1 MIDVLALERL
11 LSHKGQSALGVIIL
25 DVVAVQPKRR
35 VGVLGVNVGTPR
47 KDLVQRELALLR
59 LIGIPDREVRISN
72 IVDLVRGLLEFAFGR
87 EVPAR
92 LTNNAIDDLA
102 HTVLNATSL
111 GIIGRELIIA
121 RQSVAIG
128 IVPVLADAERPVVAV
143 LLKAVR
149 PGHSSLA
156 VKDLLTRVGL
166 TRIRAGHGIVL
177 CLRSIHSQCKA
188 RPRQSSAIGPVAVS
202 SVRTRKQAALHVD
215 RNRRQVVFGVTDR
228 DVLPQLLTRDRYRA
242 VDMEIERRVLT
253 VNELLVVVC
262 KEAIGKRRNLV
273 ICLIPRAGVLC
284 IGILRNRIV
293 IIVVERALG
302 VIQDIH
308 IHTRVIDVLS
318 AVAVVLG
325 KVLERGVLGKVTL
338 GVVAQAIGWV
348 GRHPLKVA
356 VVLGRRNRRE
366 RDYGISFAICNDI
379 AVIVIRISRTIQ
391 HQLNVRALVEDVL
404 DVVVKPLGMERHVLG
419 ARTLVSKRILELVFL
434 MPGRTEV
441 CARKSADG
449 SIVTGIDDIL
459 LDLPINDSAGKIVL
473 RKSHDGEEG

>member
-11 LSHKGQSALGVIIL
+11 LSHKGQSALGAIIF

-143 LLKAVR
+143 FLKAVR

-166 TRIRAGHGIVL
+166 TRIRAGHGIAL

-202 SVRTRKQAALHVD
+202 SVRTLKQAALHVD

-228 DVLPQLLTRDRYRA
+228 DVLP
-242 VDMEIERRVLT
+242 
-253 VNELLVVVC
+253 
-262 KEAIGKRRNLV
+262 
-273 ICLIPRAGVLC
+273 
-284 IGILRNRIV
+284 
-293 IIVVERALG
+293 
-302 VIQDIH
+302 
-308 IHTRVIDVLS
+308 
-318 AVAVVLG
+318 
-325 KVLERGVLGKVTL
+325 
-338 GVVAQAIGWV
+338 
-348 GRHPLKVA
+348 
-356 VVLGRRNRRE
+356 
-366 RDYGISFAICNDI
+366 
-379 AVIVIRISRTIQ
+379 
-391 HQLNVRALVEDVL
+391 
-404 DVVVKPLGMERHVLG
+404 
-419 ARTLVSKRILELVFL
+419 
-434 MPGRTEV
+434 
-441 CARKSADG
+441 
-449 SIVTGIDDIL
+449 
-459 LDLPINDSAGKIVL
+459 
-473 RKSHDGEEG
+473 

>member
-1 MIDVLALERL
+1 
-11 LSHKGQSALGVIIL
+11 
-25 DVVAVQPKRR
+25 
-35 VGVLGVNVGTPR
+35 
-47 KDLVQRELALLR
+47 
-59 LIGIPDREVRISN
+59 
-72 IVDLVRGLLEFAFGR
+72 
-87 EVPAR
+87 
-92 LTNNAIDDLA
+92 
-102 HTVLNATSL
+102 
-111 GIIGRELIIA
+111 
-121 RQSVAIG
+121 
-128 IVPVLADAERPVVAV
+128 
-143 LLKAVR
+143 
-149 PGHSSLA
+149 
-156 VKDLLTRVGL
+156 
-166 TRIRAGHGIVL
+166 
-177 CLRSIHSQCKA
+177 
-188 RPRQSSAIGPVAVS
+188 
-202 SVRTRKQAALHVD
+202 
-215 RNRRQVVFGVTDR
+215 
-228 DVLPQLLTRDRYRA
+228 
-242 VDMEIERRVLT
+242 MEIERRVLT

-262 KEAIGKRRNLV
+262 KEAIGKRSNLV

-419 ARTLVSKRILELVFL
+419 ARTLVSKRIVELVFL

-441 CARKSADG
+441 CARKSADR
-449 SIVTGIDDIL
+449 SIVTGFDDIL